1 MEADC
6 VSECDESLDISVED
20 EEEEED
26 GSQGEEFNNRYCSSK
41 KIKIISATLRSF
53 GKRDKEKE
61 FYVNALSLGGNK
73 LKNEGDFHGKCKCS
87 WLCFYLHQ
95 RHFSI

>member
-1 MEADC
+1 MTVCFWHSGEYQVEGGKHSRQTTWGEMEADC

-41 KIKIISATLRSF
+41 KIKIISARLRSF

-61 FYVNALSLGGNK
+61 FYANALSLSGNK
-73 LKNEGDFHGKCKCS
+73 V
-87 WLCFYLHQ
+87 
-95 RHFSI
+95 